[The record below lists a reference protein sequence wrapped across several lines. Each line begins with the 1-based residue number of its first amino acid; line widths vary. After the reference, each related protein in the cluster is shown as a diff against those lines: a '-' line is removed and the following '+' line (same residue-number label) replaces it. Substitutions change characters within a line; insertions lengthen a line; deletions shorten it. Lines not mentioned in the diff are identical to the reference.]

1 MLAVVGHLL
10 LRGAVPLH
18 QSAVSIAAR
27 RPITAQYHLHSL
39 RVVHV
44 VVVLAVLLVLV
55 VVLGLVV
62 PPALELQTKVHTK
75 VYNLGEGPD
84 YGLLLTMTFSW
95 TPLGHY
101 AQRALTQ

>member
-75 VYNLGEGPD
+75 VRYHGEGPNKVPTRFRD
-84 YGLLLTMTFSW
+84 CEIFANLCLTFV
-95 TPLGHY
+95 
-101 AQRALTQ
+101 